1 MKQKL
6 IIVLISSFIF
16 TGCATNPVLNGKN
29 VGGVIGASGGAYGGS
44 VLTRKSSNGVKI
56 AGVAVGAL
64 LGWLAGSKVGEY
76 FDKKDKERRI
86 ALIQDV
92 LEKNKDNETSTTTY
106 TKTWRNPNTGQTQ
119 QAQVQQSAT
128 PLRTY
133 QPNNQYAQNNIQQSG
148 IIPIP
153 RNDECEV
160 GCDQFGR
167 PVPPLR
173 AYPNTAPPLSFGG
186 NNQIAR
192 NQYSNQYCRDIEIT
206 FSISVDGGPPAQ
218 NQYYRMCR
226 TIEGWKTI
234 Q

>member
-1 MKQKL
+1 MKQIL

-16 TGCATNPVLNGKN
+16 TGCSTNPYVNGKN
-29 VGGVIGASGGAYGGS
+29 VGGLIGASGGAYGGS

-76 FDKKDKERRI
+76 FDKKDEERQR

-119 QAQVQQSAT
+119 QAPVQQSAT

-133 QPNNQYAQNNIQQSG
+133 QQNNLYAQNNIQQSG

-153 RNDECEV
+153 RNDDCEV
-160 GCDQFGR
+160 GCRR
-167 PVPPLR
+167 PQTPL
-173 AYPNTAPPLSFGG
+173 YSS
-186 NNQIAR
+186 NN
-192 NQYSNQYCRDIEIT
+192 SSYCRDLEIT
-206 FSISVDGGPPAQ
+206 FSVSVDNAPPTKQ
-218 NQYYRMCR
+218 QYYSYCK
-226 TIEGWKTI
+226 TEQGWK
-234 Q
+234 QVN

>member
-1 MKQKL
+1 MKQIL
-6 IIVLISSFIF
+6 IIVLISIFVF
-16 TGCATNPVLNGKN
+16 TGCSTNPYVNGKN
-29 VGGVIGASGGAYGGS
+29 VGGLIGASGGAYGGS

-86 ALIQDV
+86 ALIEDV

-106 TKTWRNPNTGQTQ
+106 TKSWRNPNTGQTE

-133 QPNNQYAQNNIQQSG
+133 QPNNLYAQNNIQQSG

-153 RNDECEV
+153 RNDDCEV
-160 GCDQFGR
+160 GCRR
-167 PVPPLR
+167 PQTPL
-173 AYPNTAPPLSFGG
+173 YQS
-186 NNQIAR
+186 
-192 NQYSNQYCRDIEIT
+192 SNSSICRDVEIT
-206 FSISVDGGPPAQ
+206 FSISVDGGPPARQ
-218 NQYYRMCR
+218 QYYRMCR
-226 TIEGWKTI
+226 TQEGWRSI

>member
-16 TGCATNPVLNGKN
+16 TGCSTNPYVNGKN
-29 VGGVIGASGGAYGGS
+29 VGGLVGASGGAYGGS
-44 VLTRKSSNGVKI
+44 VLTRNSSNGVKI
-56 AGVAVGAL
+56 AGIAGGAL

-76 FDKKDKERRI
+76 FDRKDGERQR

-92 LEKNKDNETSTTTY
+92 LENNKDNEQSTTTY

-133 QPNNQYAQNNIQQSG
+133 QPNNQYAQNNIQQNG
-148 IIPIP
+148 
-153 RNDECEV
+153 CEV
-160 GCDQFGR
+160 DCRGTQILSMS
-167 PVPPLR
+167 PQTT
-173 AYPNTAPPLSFGG
+173 YPQSTF
-186 NNQIAR
+186 
-192 NQYSNQYCRDIEIT
+192 CRDVEIT
-206 FSISVDGGPPAQ
+206 FSISVDGAPAPQ
-218 NQYYRMCR
+218 QQYYRMCR
-226 TIEGWKTI
+226 TQEGWRSI